1 MKKNKEHIKVCRC
14 FDSNKFEVWQIREA
28 VDISVG
34 DDGNKSKEVIEIL
47 KTEKWD
53 KYATIV

>member
-14 FDSNKFEVWQIREA
+14 FDSDKFKIWQIREA
-28 VDISVG
+28 VDIAVG

>member
-14 FDSNKFEVWQIREA
+14 FDSDKFKIWQIREA
-28 VDISVG
+28 VDIAVE

>member
-14 FDSNKFEVWQIREA
+14 FDSNKFELWQIREA

-53 KYATIV
+53 EYATIV